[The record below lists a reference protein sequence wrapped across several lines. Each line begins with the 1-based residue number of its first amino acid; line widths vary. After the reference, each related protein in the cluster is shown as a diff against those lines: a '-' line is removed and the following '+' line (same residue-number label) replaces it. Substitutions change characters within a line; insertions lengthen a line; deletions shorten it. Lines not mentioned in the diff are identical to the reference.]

1 MNRPF
6 KERELQQACRVLF
19 GNNLH
24 VSRDFLQYLQK
35 GGLKSA
41 FRKRAFEEHPD
52 TRLRYNTSP
61 YDTDE
66 EGFTNVKKAYE
77 ALNRYIGAREN
88 GFSLPGTS
96 TGLRP
101 RGTTCDSRQRKHPR
115 PSAKPD
121 QNIPNSQKIYQGPIP
136 DFPMLF
142 GRFLYYSGQASWQ
155 TIIKALLWQ
164 RRQRPR
170 FGEIG
175 CGFGWLSEETNQDI
189 LASRQAG
196 PFGQIA
202 VRSGF
207 LTEAQARLIL
217 FKQQRLQRRFGQ
229 YFIEKKL
236 LLPVQLAELV
246 SRQKKHNAAAA
257 RRTF

>member
-1 MNRPF
+1 MSRPF
-6 KERELQQACRVLF
+6 KERELKQACRVLF
-19 GNNLH
+19 DNDLH

-35 GGLKSA
+35 TGLKKA

-52 TRLRYNTSP
+52 TRVLYNINP
-61 YDTDE
+61 DNNNG
-66 EGFTNVKKAYE
+66 EGFTKVKKAYE

-88 GFSLPGTS
+88 GFSLPGSS
-96 TGLRP
+96 TGIRP
-101 RGTTCDSRQRKHPR
+101 RGTTLDRRQRKQPR

-121 QNIPNSQKIYQGPIP
+121 QSIPNSQKIYQGPIP
-136 DFPMLF
+136 DFPLLF
-142 GRFLYYSGQASWQ
+142 GRFLYYNGQASWQ

-175 CGFGWLSEETNQDI
+175 CDFGWLSEETNQDI

-246 SRQKKHNAAAA
+246 SRQKIHNAAVVG
-257 RRTF
+257 RTF